1 MSKQP
6 HRTGRMV
13 VPLSTPTT
21 ESQGDTLSQARG
33 AADATLLI
41 ERVSGEL
48 AGLSLAVEDMQA
60 GLGPVIVA
68 AATHSPGVI
77 LQAQKLDLV
86 AQWLGGL
93 SVFLSAL
100 QHWEIGREP
109 LDFDGVAAT
118 LGLKSLGER
127 LAGRVAE
134 TVVEDVELF

>member
-13 VPLSTPTT
+13 VPPSTPTT
-21 ESQGDTLSQARG
+21 ESH
-33 AADATLLI
+33 
-41 ERVSGEL
+41 
-48 AGLSLAVEDMQA
+48 
-60 GLGPVIVA
+60 VIVA
-68 AATHSPGVI
+68 AATHDPGII

-100 QHWEIGREP
+100 QHREIGREP

-118 LGLKSLGER
+118 LGLKNLGER
-127 LAGRVAE
+127 LAGCVAE
-134 TVVEDVELF
+134 TVVEDFELF